1 MAICLQL
8 AAVAAADAAGDG
20 LIIHVWKRSETPVVV
35 VVVVVSWLLGV
46 LPLQAVL
53 G

>member
-1 MAICLQL
+1 MAILQL
-8 AAVAAADAAGDG
+8 SAAAAAAASGDG

-35 VVVVVSWLLGV
+35 VVSWLLGV
-46 LPLQAVL
+46 LLLQAVL